1 MRIDE
6 EIRHIGEFWLPETP
20 EDKYPGVLT
29 ILDGGEIELEIT
41 ANKLPLIKEDKI
53 EVGRVVGLLEK
64 VGVVTLEKC
73 FFKQRNVSFGAPA
86 TSKLR
91 VNKAFFGVICDNQE
105 QILFSELNFHLDGLD
120 DWISSTGI
128 KVSYSE
134 DYKSAT
140 ITYEPMEQITA
151 TLDSGECIAI
161 GFRYTLPSTSSI
173 TEATITHSAYLAI
186 KSKNPEPIE
195 HFIKI
200 AYKITNLL
208 CFATAETLSI
218 RDAEAKLSEI
228 SCDDGKPFSVKLY
241 YQSLPFSKNKFKA
254 SRLEILF
261 NYKNVAHRWEDLLR
275 SWFDLYETIA
285 PSLNLYFSNQNGTH
299 KYLDSKFLFLAQAAE
314 TLSRRTNNAL
324 QMKPEIFQD
333 LQNTLLSAC
342 PPDHIKWLEGR
353 IKHGNEINLS
363 QRLKSLIEP
372 FKSKLGNSRQ
382 VTSLL
387 RKIVDTRNYLTH
399 YDESKKSTMDD
410 PLKLWN
416 LCRKLEL
423 IIELNILTLLD
434 FNTDDI
440 DALCKP
446 PSPLYKKLS

>member
-6 EIRHIGEFWLPETP
+6 QIRHTGEFWLPETP
-20 EDKYPGVLT
+20 EDKYPGVL
-29 ILDGGEIELEIT
+29 IISDGGEIELEIT
-41 ANKLPLIKEDKI
+41 TNKPPLIKEDKI

-64 VGVVTLEKC
+64 AGVVTLEKA
-73 FFKQRNVSFGAPA
+73 FFKQRNIAFGIPA
-86 TSKLR
+86 TSTLR
-91 VNKAFFGVICDNQE
+91 VGKAFFGVLCDDQE
-105 QILFSELNFHLDGLD
+105 QILFSEFNFHLDGLD
-120 DWISSTGI
+120 EWISSTGI

-134 DYKSAT
+134 DYNSAT

-151 TLDSGECIAI
+151 NLDSGECIAI
-161 GFRYTLPSTSSI
+161 GFRYTLPSISAI

-186 KSKNPEPIE
+186 KSTEPQPIE

-208 CFATAETLSI
+208 CFATTGTLSI
-218 RDAEAKLSEI
+218 RDVEAKLSEV
-228 SCDDGKPFSVKLY
+228 SCDNGKPFSVKLY
-241 YQSLPFSKNKFKA
+241 YQSLPFSKNKFKV
-254 SRLEILF
+254 SRFETLF
-261 NYKNVAHRWEDLLR
+261 SYKDVAHRWEDLLR

-314 TLSRRTNNAL
+314 TLSRRTNNAVQMNSETFQEL
-324 QMKPEIFQD
+324 QQK
-333 LQNTLLSAC
+333 LLSAC
-342 PPDHIKWLEGR
+342 PPDHRKWLEGR

-399 YDESKKSTMDD
+399 YDESNKSIMDD

-434 FNTDDI
+434 FNTHDI
-440 DALCKP
+440 DILCKP
-446 PSPLYKKLS
+446 PSPLYKKLN